1 MIRKLLEEEPGDVM
15 VSQRTVGGDD
25 DGGGDDGVYEVVV
38 PSFCGFL
45 KG

>member
-1 MIRKLLEEEPGDVM
+1 M

-25 DGGGDDGVYEVVV
+25 GGGDGGGDDGVYEVVV